1 MTHTP
6 SVPTEYVQ
14 FDEVD
19 DIWIRSYTIEKAGC
33 GLSQHVHEH
42 PHATLISRGT
52 IEAWQDGENIG
63 QFTAPAV
70 LTIPAGKKHIFK
82 ALTDDVVLCCLHNLR
97 GTGFESP
104 QFKE

>member
-1 MTHTP
+1 
-6 SVPTEYVQ
+6 
-14 FDEVD
+14 
-19 DIWIRSYTIEKAGC
+19 
-33 GLSQHVHEH
+33 
-42 PHATLISRGT
+42 
-52 IEAWQDGENIG
+52 
-63 QFTAPAV
+63 V